1 MEKTDR
7 IERVNI
13 QGIVVPLSQ
22 YEGLIKENESLIKE
36 NKELREKI
44 ATLQNEICNLYTT
57 ITYKNIEID
66 ELRRENEFLRSKI
79 KELECKMDLL
89 MVDNIELKKDN
100 IELKRDNVRL
110 NHKLDYVEFKHKL
123 LISLQ
128 DLNERYK
135 LEKSAPLNYK
145 EIMLDLHGE
154 WSHEYHYI
162 LDNDSA
168 NEEIY
173 KQQVMLEQLQ
183 NLPDYIKTK
192 FDKHYSDDFSIIDFF
207 ITEIKNNLTFTVDK
221 SDIPAKTLRKINNFW
236 NE

>member
-36 NKELREKI
+36 NKELREKV
-44 ATLQNEICNLYTT
+44 ATLQNEMCNLYTT
-57 ITYKNIEID
+57 INYKNMEID
-66 ELRRENEFLRSKI
+66 ELRQENELLRSKI

-89 MVDNIELKKDN
+89 IADNIELKK
-100 IELKRDNVRL
+100 DNVRL

-145 EIMLDLHGE
+145 EIILDLHDERLGE
-154 WSHEYHYI
+154 SHYI
-162 LDNDSA
+162 LDRDSA
-168 NEEIY
+168 NEKIY

-183 NLPDYIKTK
+183 NLPEHIKTK
-192 FDKHYSDDFSIIDFF
+192 FDKHYSNDLSIIDFF
-207 ITEIKNNLTFTVDK
+207 ITEIKNNLTFTIDK
-221 SDIPAKTLRKINNFW
+221 SDISDKTLRKINNFW

>member
-13 QGIVVPLSQ
+13 QGIIVPLSQ
-22 YEGLIKENESLIKE
+22 YEDLIKENESLIKE
-36 NKELREKI
+36 NKELREKV

-57 ITYKNIEID
+57 MTYKNIEID

-100 IELKRDNVRL
+100 VRL
-110 NHKLDYVEFKHKL
+110 NNKLDYARFKHKL

-145 EIMLDLHGE
+145 EIILDLHDERLGE
-154 WSHEYHYI
+154 SHYI
-162 LDNDSA
+162 LDRDSA
-168 NEEIY
+168 NEKIY

-183 NLPDYIKTK
+183 NLPEYIKTE
-192 FDKHYSDDFSIIDFF
+192 FDGMYSDDLSIIDFF

-221 SDIPAKTLRKINNFW
+221 SDISAKTLRKINVYW
-236 NE
+236 NK